1 MKPVRVGLVGSRFVS
16 TIHAEA
22 LKRVPGAELF
32 AVASPT
38 GDHAEQFAKRHGVR
52 HHFRDYRKMLEAGEI
67 DLVVL
72 GCPNDLHCEFTE
84 LAAAAGKH
92 IVCEKPLCLNL
103 DEADRMLDACRR
115 AGVKLMYAEELC
127 FTPKYV
133 RLKRLLDEGAL
144 GRPYLVKQCEKHDGP
159 HAGWFW
165 DVKRSGGGVTMDMGC
180 HAFEFFRWLLGKP
193 ASSSR
198 RPNVGEGA
206 AHSSSPLPSVGEGSG
221 VRGDEQTQSHETP
234 MGAIVPLVR
243 PKAVSVYAEMG
254 TFVHT
259 DKTQGDDNAVIVV
272 RFQTDDGEVL
282 GIAEESWAKKGGM
295 DDTAEAHGSAGVAY
309 ADLLQ
314 GNAILTYSDTGYSYA
329 VEKAGLT
336 RGWSFT
342 AFEELWNYGFPQEF
356 AHFIDCVANDKQP
369 LVTGDD
375 GRAVLEIIIAAY
387 ASAGTG
393 QKVTLP
399 FRPQVKRPI
408 ELWKSIR

>member
-1 MKPVRVGLVGSRFVS
+1 MKPVRVGLVGSQFVS

-38 GDHAEQFAKRHGVR
+38 AGHADEFARRHGVR
-52 HHFRDYRKMLEAGEI
+52 HAFRDYRKMLEASEL

-92 IVCEKPLCLNL
+92 VVCEKPLCLNL
-103 DEADRMLDACRR
+103 DEADRMIAACAR
-115 AGVKLMYAEELC
+115 AKVKLMYAEELC

-144 GRPYLVKQCEKHDGP
+144 GRPHLVKQAEKHDGP

-193 ASSSR
+193 AGRTRSTGTS
-198 RPNVGEGA
+198 GE
-206 AHSSSPLPSVGEGSG
+206 V
-221 VRGDEQTQSHETP
+221 QTQSHETP
-234 MGAIVPLVR
+234 LGEIVPLVR
-243 PKAVSVYAEMG
+243 PSAVSVWAEMG
-254 TFVHT
+254 TFVHG
-259 DKTQGDDNAVIVV
+259 DRTQGDDNALIAV
-272 RFQTDDGEVL
+272 RFRTDDGEVL
-282 GIAEESWAKKGGM
+282 GIAEESWTKKGGM
-295 DDTAEAHGSAGVAY
+295 DDTAEVHGSAGVAY

-314 GNAILTYSDTGYSYA
+314 GNAILTYSEKGYGYA

-356 AHFIDCVANDKQP
+356 AHFIDCVAHDRQP
-369 LVTGDD
+369 LVTGED
-375 GRAVLEIIIAAY
+375 GRAVLEIICAAY
-387 ASAGTG
+387 ASAGSG
-393 QKVTLP
+393 QKIALP
-399 FRPQVKRPI
+399 FRPSAKRPI
-408 ELWKSIR
+408 ELWKPGA